1 MACSK
6 CGVDVVAA
14 VDTTTRRCAQI
25 VDSWL
30 ATHDL
35 THRERELLTC
45 VRDLILREYRIG
57 AAK

>member
-6 CGVDVVAA
+6 CGVDVIAA
-14 VDTTTRRCAQI
+14 VDTTARRCAEI
-25 VDSWL
+25 ADRWL

-57 AAK
+57 TDK

>member
-1 MACSK
+1 MACPE
-6 CGVDVVAA
+6 CGGDVVAA
-14 VDTTTRRCAQI
+14 VDTTARRCAQI

-30 ATHDL
+30 AAGDL

-45 VRDLILREYRIG
+45 VRDSILREYRIG